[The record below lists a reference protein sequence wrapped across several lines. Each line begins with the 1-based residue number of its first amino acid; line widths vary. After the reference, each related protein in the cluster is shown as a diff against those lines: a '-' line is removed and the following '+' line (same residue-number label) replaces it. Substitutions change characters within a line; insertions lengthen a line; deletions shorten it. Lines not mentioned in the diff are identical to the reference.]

1 MFVPPASSSRHP
13 PHSARATLARRLRTG
28 LAVTAVVVVGACA
41 QAPVQDMSNTRQTIR
56 AAEAAGADRAAPE
69 TLASA
74 REGLRKAEEHLKH
87 RQYRAAQR
95 AATDAREKAYEALQT
110 AEAARSTNPR

>member
-1 MFVPPASSSRHP
+1 MFVPPASSSR
-13 PHSARATLARRLRTG
+13 RAAHTTLARRLRAG
-28 LAVTAVVVVGACA
+28 LAATAVVVLGACA

-56 AAEAAGADRAAPE
+56 AAEAAGAETSAPE

-95 AATDAREKAYEALQT
+95 AASDAREKAYAALQA
-110 AEAARSTNPR
+110 AEAARSTDPR